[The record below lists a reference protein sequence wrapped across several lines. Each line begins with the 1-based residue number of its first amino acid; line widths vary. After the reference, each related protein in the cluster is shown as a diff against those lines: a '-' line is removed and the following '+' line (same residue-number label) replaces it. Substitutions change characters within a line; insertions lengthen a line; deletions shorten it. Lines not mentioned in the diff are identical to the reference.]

1 MIELKSIDKSEQRS
15 VNILSQ
21 FWIESDNRSSQR
33 YWILKLIYQNYTTST
48 LYYYICLPSSDI
60 QLDIHTTWLPL
71 LGIKPCSFSTSITI
85 LLIGHWKS
93 LMLLFNVSIT
103 FSWTLRTVPCKLG
116 SVLKIH
122 AIGHLFLLVSSFS
135 NATSPTWKFL
145 LLIFHFCCAWR
156 FWRNSFHQ
164 RDQNSL
170 AICCTRLHHL
180 HEYRSGL
187 LNTPGSGIIT
197 SLFMVRR
204 FFLLFFLIGVHSM
217 RGWTTT
223 TRHGVTRKQAKKIT
237 GYIKSV

>member
-103 FSWTLRTVPCKLG
+103 FSWTLCTVPCESS
-116 SVLKIH
+116 SVLTIH
-122 AIGHLFLLVSSFS
+122 AIGHLFLLVSSLS
-135 NATSPTWKFL
+135 NTTSPTWNFFCLYSIFVVLGDSEGILFTNGTKIPWQYAALVSITYMSTGLVYWTL
-145 LLIFHFCCAWR
+145 LAV
-156 FWRNSFHQ
+156 
-164 RDQNSL
+164 
-170 AICCTRLHHL
+170 A
-180 HEYRSGL
+180 
-187 LNTPGSGIIT
+187 
-197 SLFMVRR
+197 
-204 FFLLFFLIGVHSM
+204 
-217 RGWTTT
+217 
-223 TRHGVTRKQAKKIT
+223 
-237 GYIKSV
+237 